1 MLKALERLEDILRHK
16 SGTQNPDIGHMIDQY
31 GDLVMTLCKR
41 ILIDNRLVEE
51 ATQDTFVKAYKNLD
65 RFRADCSLKTWIYR
79 IAYHTAI
86 DYSRKKKQKLVS
98 YEEIPF
104 DSSPHS
110 TENPYQNMEDYE
122 QKMWVQNSISRLP
135 PEQAALITLY
145 YLEEKNVREVS
156 EITGLTESNI
166 KIKLFRARK
175 SLAEILVKSQ
185 NA

>member
-1 MLKALERLEDILRHK
+1 MHKALERLEKLLKHK
-16 SGTQNPDIGHMIDQY
+16 SGTQNLDIVHIIDQY
-31 GDLVMTLCKR
+31 GDLVMTICKR
-41 ILIDNRLVEE
+41 ILIDDRLVEE

-86 DYSRKKKQKLVS
+86 DYTRKKKQKLVS

-104 DSSPHS
+104 DRPDHSAGNPH
-110 TENPYQNMEDYE
+110 QNMEDRE
-122 QKMWVQNSISRLP
+122 QKIWVQNSIGHLP

-145 YLEEKNVREVS
+145 YMEEKNVKEVS
-156 EITGLTESNI
+156 EITGLSESNV